1 MMARDWSPTS
11 EARKE
16 GSSNASGGITRAG
29 SPLSMAGMS
38 IGGKS
43 KVSLMATN
51 QYLRRQAVNLL
62 LEIVELR
69 EALSHRSGQ
78 PGPFA

>member
-1 MMARDWSPTS
+1 MARVWSPTS
-11 EARKE
+11 EACKE

-29 SPLSMAGMS
+29 SSLSMAGIT

-43 KVSLMATN
+43 RVSLMETN

-69 EALSHRSGQ
+69 EALSHRSGR
-78 PGPFA
+78 PDPFA